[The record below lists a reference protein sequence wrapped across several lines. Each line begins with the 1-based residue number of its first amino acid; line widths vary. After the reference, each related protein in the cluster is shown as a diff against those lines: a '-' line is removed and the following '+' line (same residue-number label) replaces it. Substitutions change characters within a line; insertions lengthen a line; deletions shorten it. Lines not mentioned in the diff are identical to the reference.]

1 MRINQKKTR
10 KTTQKNKFSL
20 QKRFYRFLPLILLF
34 CFSLTITPVIAQNQT
49 NQPNNDQLIEQA
61 SQLYKAG
68 KFSEAIPIWE
78 QAIQS
83 LAQDSLNQALVRS
96 NLALTYQQ
104 QGKWELAKSE
114 INQSLKILGSAKIT
128 TEQQRILAQALDI
141 QGQLQQKTGDSQAA
155 LNTWQQAAKLYPNSV
170 NNQMGLINQIN
181 QAQAMQDLG
190 LYPRACQT
198 LFAVLGYTEKKCMIS
213 DVEISTIKD
222 KISGSF
228 EKTYQAKAFR
238 SIGNVM
244 RLTGNL
250 AESEKVLQASL
261 DIARESGSRED
272 QSRVLLNLGNTQ
284 RDLANRNIELNNDQG
299 PKYQEQALAQY
310 KEAASLSSSPTGK
323 PQSRSLTGKPQSQSP
338 SLTGKPQSPLP
349 SLQIIELQSQL
360 SQLEILMEQGEL
372 FTKQGENELEQ
383 GNDEGQKNKEMGQQ
397 KWKEATDLKNKIKV
411 PLTYLSPSRE
421 SIYAQI
427 KYVKNSLCLE
437 QQQPN
442 CLKPT
447 TLNLSSV
454 TAESFQE
461 AVKMLNQTD
470 EVASQLEDKG
480 TQSSIMGL
488 LGQLAESR
496 QDWNSANNYTQKAL
510 DYSRQAQAPE
520 LTYQWQW
527 QEGRIFKAQGKN
539 KEALNSY
546 KTSLA
551 TLKSLRRDLV
561 AVNRDSQFNFRD
573 NTEPV
578 YLEYV
583 SLLLQPQEVPAE
595 DLKLARETID
605 SLKLAELENFLRS
618 ACDDNSSKSVSID
631 EVIDKQD
638 PTTALIYP
646 LLLEDRFEVMVKL
659 PQRPLTRYTSKI
671 EKNKQDFER
680 DIADAIPII
689 TAKSDG
695 TSGKK
700 LPRIAEKLYDLIIR
714 PGEKDLQE
722 IGVKTLVFVLDSSL
736 QNFPMSVLSKGQEN
750 GQQKYLIEQYN
761 IALAPSL
768 QLVDVQRFQKKNV
781 PALIAGLSE
790 PRTIEGR
797 SFGELRSVKDEINNI
812 KSLLP
817 NSTKLLDQEFTS
829 NALTNRLNSSSFSII
844 HLATHGAFSS
854 QPDQTFIITS
864 DKKLRVNE
872 LDNLLRSR
880 DPVELL
886 VLSACETLTGDKRA
900 SLGLAG
906 VAIRGGT
913 RSTLGTLWVVDDKS
927 TSMLMAKFYEAFKD
941 EKISKADALRQAQ
954 LALLQSQDYKDPNF
968 WAGYVLLG
976 NWL

>member
-1 MRINQKKTR
+1 MRINQKTTR

-20 QKRFYRFLPLILLF
+20 QKRFYRSLLPLILLF
-34 CFSLTITPVIAQNQT
+34 CFSLAITPVIAQNQI
-49 NQPNNDQLIEQA
+49 NKPDNGQLIEQA

-83 LAQDSLNQALVRS
+83 LPQDSLNQALVRS

-114 INQSLKILGSAKIT
+114 INQSLKILESAKIT

-141 QGQLQQKTGDSQAA
+141 QGQLQQKAGDSQAA

-198 LFAVLGYTEKKCMIS
+198 LLAVLGYTEKKCMFS
-213 DVEISTIKD
+213 EVEINTIQD
-222 KISGSF
+222 KISGSSQ
-228 EKTYQAKAFR
+228 KTYQAKALR
-238 SIGNVM
+238 SLGNVM

-250 AESEKVLQASL
+250 AESEKILQASL
-261 DIARESGSRED
+261 AIARKSGSPQD
-272 QSRVLLNLGNTQ
+272 LSKVLLNLGNTQ

-310 KEAASLSSSPTGK
+310 QEAASLS
-323 PQSRSLTGKPQSQSP
+323 
-338 SLTGKPQSPLP
+338 PLAIV
-349 SLQIIELQSQL
+349 QLQSQL

-372 FTKQGENELEQ
+372 FTKQGENQLKQ
-383 GNDEGQKNKEMGQQ
+383 GNDEGQKKKAMGQE
-397 KWKEATDLKNKIKV
+397 KWQEATDLKNKIKV

-454 TAESFQE
+454 TAESLQA

-470 EVASQLEDKG
+470 EVASELEDKG

-488 LGQLAESR
+488 LGKLAEGR

-546 KTSLA
+546 QTSLA
-551 TLKSLRRDLV
+551 TLKSLRRDFV

-583 SLLLQPQEVPAE
+583 SLLLQPQEVPPE

-638 PTTALIYP
+638 PNAALIYP
-646 LLLEDRFEVMVKL
+646 VLLEDRFEVIVKL

-671 EKNKQDFER
+671 EKNKKDFER
-680 DIADAIPII
+680 EIADAIPII

-695 TSGKK
+695 TSGNK
-700 LPRIAEKLYDLIIR
+700 LPRIAEKLYDLIIG

-722 IGVKTLVFVLDSSL
+722 SGVKTLVFVLDSSL
-736 QNFPMSVLSKGQEN
+736 QNFPMSVLSNGQEN
-750 GQQKYLIEQYN
+750 GQPKYLIEQYN

-768 QLVDVQRFQKKNV
+768 QLVDVQRFQRKNV

-790 PRTIEGR
+790 SRIIEGR
-797 SFGELRSVKDEINNI
+797 PFGELKSVKDEINNI

-854 QPDQTFIITS
+854 QPDQTFIVTS

-872 LDNLLRSR
+872 LDNLLSSR

-906 VAIRGGT
+906 VAIRAGT
-913 RSTLGTLWVVDDKS
+913 RSTLGTLWLVDDES
-927 TSMLMAKFYEAFKD
+927 TSILMAKFYEAFKNQN
-941 EKISKADALRQAQ
+941 ISKADALRQAQ

>member
-1 MRINQKKTR
+1 MSINQKTTR

-20 QKRFYRFLPLILLF
+20 QKRFYRSLLPLILLF
-34 CFSLTITPVIAQNQT
+34 CFSLAITPVIAQNQI
-49 NQPNNDQLIEQA
+49 NKPDNGQLIQQA

-83 LAQDSLNQALVRS
+83 LPQDSLNQALVRS

-104 QGKWELAKSE
+104 EGKWELAKSE
-114 INQSLKILGSAKIT
+114 INQSLKILESAKIT
-128 TEQQRILAQALDI
+128 TEQQSILAQALDI

-198 LFAVLGYTEKKCMIS
+198 LLAVLGYTEKKCMIS
-213 DVEISTIKD
+213 DLEINTIKD
-222 KISGSF
+222 KISGSYQ
-228 EKTYQAKAFR
+228 KTYQAKAFR
-238 SIGNVM
+238 SLGNVM

-250 AESEKVLQASL
+250 AEAEKILQASL
-261 DIARESGSRED
+261 DIARKSGSRED
-272 QSRVLLNLGNTQ
+272 QSKVLLNLGNTQ
-284 RDLANRNIELNNDQG
+284 RDLANRNIELNNDAGLQ
-299 PKYQEQALAQY
+299 YQEQALEQY
-310 KEAASLSSSPTGK
+310 QKAASPSSSPIV
-323 PQSRSLTGKPQSQSP
+323 Q
-338 SLTGKPQSPLP
+338 
-349 SLQIIELQSQL
+349 LQSQL

-372 FTKQGENELEQ
+372 FTKQGKNDIKQ
-383 GNDEGQKNKEMGQQ
+383 GNDEGQKNKEMGQK

-454 TAESFQE
+454 KAESFQE

-510 DYSRQAQAPE
+510 DYSRQAKAPE

-561 AVNRDSQFNFRD
+561 AVNRDSQFNFRE

-583 SLLLQPQEVPAE
+583 SLLLQPQEVPPE

-618 ACDDNSSKSVSID
+618 ACDDNSSKPVSID

-638 PTTALIYP
+638 PNAALIYP
-646 LLLEDRFEVMVKL
+646 VLLEDRFEVIVKL

-680 DIADAIPII
+680 DIADARTII
-689 TAKSDG
+689 TAESDG
-695 TSGKK
+695 SDRE
-700 LPRIAEKLYDLIIR
+700 LPVIAQTLYNLIIR

-722 IGVKTLVFVLDSSL
+722 SEVKTLVFVLDSSL
-736 QNFPMSVLSKGQEN
+736 QNFPMSVLSKGKEN
-750 GQQKYLIEQYN
+750 GQRKYLIEQYN

-781 PALIAGLSE
+781 PALIAGLSDS
-790 PRTIEGR
+790 RTIEGR
-797 SFGELRSVKDEINNI
+797 EFGELKSVKDEINNI

-817 NSTKLLDQEFTS
+817 NSTKLLNQEFTS

-854 QPDQTFIITS
+854 QPDQTFIVTS

-913 RSTLGTLWVVDDKS
+913 RSTLGTLWLVDDES
-927 TSMLMAKFYEAFKD
+927 TSMLMAKFYEAFKNQN
-941 EKISKADALRQAQ
+941 ISKADALRQAQ
-954 LALLQSQDYKDPNF
+954 LALLQSQDYKDPKY

>member
-1 MRINQKKTR
+1 MSINQKTTR

-20 QKRFYRFLPLILLF
+20 QKRFYRSLLPLILLF
-34 CFSLTITPVIAQNQT
+34 CFSLAITPVIAQNQI
-49 NQPNNDQLIEQA
+49 NKPNNGQLIEQA

-68 KFSEAIPIWE
+68 KFSEAIPIWK

-83 LAQDSLNQALVRS
+83 LPQDSLNQALVRS

-114 INQSLKILGSAKIT
+114 INQSLKILESAKIT

-198 LFAVLGYTEKKCMIS
+198 LLAVLGYTEKKCMIS
-213 DVEISTIKD
+213 DVEINTIQD

-228 EKTYQAKAFR
+228 EKTYQAKALR
-238 SIGNVM
+238 SLGNVM

-250 AESEKVLQASL
+250 AESEKILQASL
-261 DIARESGSRED
+261 AIARKSGSQED
-272 QSRVLLNLGNTQ
+272 QSKVLLNLGNTQ
-284 RDLANRNIELNNDQG
+284 RDLANRNIELNNDAG
-299 PKYQEQALAQY
+299 LKYQEQALAEYQ
-310 KEAASLSSSPTGK
+310 EAASLS
-323 PQSRSLTGKPQSQSP
+323 
-338 SLTGKPQSPLP
+338 PLP
-349 SLQIIELQSQL
+349 IVQLQSQL

-383 GNDEGQKNKEMGQQ
+383 GNDEGQKNKEMGQE

-437 QQQPN
+437 QKQPN
-442 CLKPT
+442 CLKTT

-496 QDWNSANNYTQKAL
+496 QDWNCANNYTQKAL

-561 AVNRDSQFNFRD
+561 AVNRDSQFNFRE

-583 SLLLQPQEVPAE
+583 SLLLQPQEVPPE

-638 PTTALIYP
+638 PNAALIYP
-646 LLLEDRFEVMVKL
+646 VLLEDRFEVMVKL

-680 DIADAIPII
+680 EIADAIPII

-722 IGVKTLVFVLDSSL
+722 SGVKTLVFVLDSSL

-750 GQQKYLIEQYN
+750 GQPKYLIEQYN

-790 PRTIEGR
+790 SRIIEGR
-797 SFGELRSVKDEINNI
+797 PFGELKSVKDEINNI

-817 NSTKLLDQEFTS
+817 NSTKLLNQEFTS

-854 QPDQTFIITS
+854 QPDQTFIVTS

-913 RSTLGTLWVVDDKS
+913 RSTLGTLWLVDDKS

-954 LALLQSQDYKDPNF
+954 LALLQIQDYKDPNF

>member
-49 NQPNNDQLIEQA
+49 NKPNNDQLIEQA

-83 LAQDSLNQALVRS
+83 LPQDSLNQALVRS

-114 INQSLKILGSAKIT
+114 INQSLKILESAKIT

-238 SIGNVM
+238 SLGNVM

-284 RDLANRNIELNNDQG
+284 RDLANRNIELNNDAG
-299 PKYQEQALAQY
+299 LKYQEQALAEYQ
-310 KEAASLSSSPTGK
+310 EAASLSSSPIV
-323 PQSRSLTGKPQSQSP
+323 Q
-338 SLTGKPQSPLP
+338 
-349 SLQIIELQSQL
+349 LQSQL

-383 GNDEGQKNKEMGQQ
+383 GNDEGQKKKAMGQK
-397 KWKEATDLKNKIKV
+397 KWQEATDLKNKIKV

-454 TAESFQE
+454 KAESFQAAE
-461 AVKMLNQTD
+461 KMLNQTD
-470 EVASQLEDKG
+470 EVASELEDKG

-496 QDWNSANNYTQKAL
+496 QDWNGANNYTQKAL

-546 KTSLA
+546 QTSLA

-561 AVNRDSQFNFRD
+561 AVNRDSQFNFRE

-583 SLLLQPQEVPAE
+583 NLLLQPQEVPPE

-618 ACDDNSSKSVSID
+618 ACDDNSSKPVSID

-638 PTTALIYP
+638 PNAALIYP
-646 LLLEDRFEVMVKL
+646 LLLEDRFEVIVKL

-680 DIADAIPII
+680 EIADAIPII

-722 IGVKTLVFVLDSSL
+722 SGVKTLVFVLDSSL

-750 GQQKYLIEQYN
+750 GQPKYLIEQYN

-790 PRTIEGR
+790 SRIIEGR
-797 SFGELRSVKDEINNI
+797 PFGELKSVKDEINNI

-854 QPDQTFIITS
+854 QPDQTFIVTS

-913 RSTLGTLWVVDDKS
+913 RSTLGTLWLVDDKS

-954 LALLQSQDYKDPNF
+954 LALLQSQDYRDPNF

>member
-49 NQPNNDQLIEQA
+49 NKPNNDQLIEQA

-114 INQSLKILGSAKIT
+114 INQSLKTLESAKIT

-310 KEAASLSSSPTGK
+310 KEAASLS
-323 PQSRSLTGKPQSQSP
+323 
-338 SLTGKPQSPLP
+338 PLGIV
-349 SLQIIELQSQL
+349 QLQSQL

-561 AVNRDSQFNFRD
+561 AVNRDSQFNFRE

-797 SFGELRSVKDEINNI
+797 PFGELKSVKDEINNI

-913 RSTLGTLWVVDDKS
+913 RSTLGTLWLVDDKS

>member
-1 MRINQKKTR
+1 MRINQKTTR

-20 QKRFYRFLPLILLF
+20 QKRFYRSLLPLILLF
-34 CFSLTITPVIAQNQT
+34 CFSLAITPVIAQNQINKPDT
-49 NQPNNDQLIEQA
+49 GQLIQQA

-68 KFSEAIPIWE
+68 KFGEAIPIWE
-78 QAIQS
+78 QAVQS
-83 LAQDSLNQALVRS
+83 LPQDSLNQALVRS

-114 INQSLKILGSAKIT
+114 INQSLRILESAKIT

-141 QGQLQQKTGDSQAA
+141 QGQLQQKAGDSQAA

-198 LFAVLGYTEKKCMIS
+198 LLAVLGYTEKKCMIS
-213 DVEISTIKD
+213 EVEINTIQD

-238 SIGNVM
+238 SLGNVM

-261 DIARESGSRED
+261 AIARKSGSPED
-272 QSRVLLNLGNTQ
+272 LSKVLLNLGNTQ

-310 KEAASLSSSPTGK
+310 QEAASLS
-323 PQSRSLTGKPQSQSP
+323 
-338 SLTGKPQSPLP
+338 PLAIV
-349 SLQIIELQSQL
+349 QLQSQL

-372 FTKQGENELEQ
+372 FTKQGENQLKQ
-383 GNDEGQKNKEMGQQ
+383 GNDEGQKKKAMGQE

-437 QQQPN
+437 QKQPN

-454 TAESFQE
+454 TAESLQA

-470 EVASQLEDKG
+470 EVASELEDKG

-488 LGQLAESR
+488 LGKLAEGR
-496 QDWNSANNYTQKAL
+496 QDWNGANNYTQKAL

-546 KTSLA
+546 QTSLA
-551 TLKSLRRDLV
+551 TLKSLRRDFV

-583 SLLLQPQEVPAE
+583 SLLLQPQEVPPE

-638 PTTALIYP
+638 PNAALIYP
-646 LLLEDRFEVMVKL
+646 VLLEDRFEVIVKL
-659 PQRPLTRYTSKI
+659 PQRPLTRYSSKI
-671 EKNKQDFER
+671 EKNKKDFEGE
-680 DIADAIPII
+680 IADAIPII

-695 TSGKK
+695 TSGNK

-722 IGVKTLVFVLDSSL
+722 SGVKTLVFVLDSSL

-750 GQQKYLIEQYN
+750 GQPKYLIEQYN

-768 QLVDVQRFQKKNV
+768 QLVDVQRFQRKNV

-790 PRTIEGR
+790 SRIIEGR
-797 SFGELRSVKDEINNI
+797 PFGELKSVKDEINNI

-854 QPDQTFIITS
+854 QPDQTFIVTS

-872 LDNLLRSR
+872 LDNLLSSR

-906 VAIRGGT
+906 VAIRAGT
-913 RSTLGTLWVVDDKS
+913 RSTLGTLWLVDDES
-927 TSMLMAKFYEAFKD
+927 TSMLMAKFYEAFKNQN
-941 EKISKADALRQAQ
+941 ISKADALRQAQ
-954 LALLQSQDYKDPNF
+954 LALLQSQDYKDPNY

>member
-49 NQPNNDQLIEQA
+49 NKPNNDQLIQQA

-83 LAQDSLNQALVRS
+83 LPQDSLNQALVRS

-114 INQSLKILGSAKIT
+114 INQSLKILESAKIT

-238 SIGNVM
+238 SLGNVM

-284 RDLANRNIELNNDQG
+284 RDLANRNIELNNDAG
-299 PKYQEQALAQY
+299 LKYQEQALAEYQ
-310 KEAASLSSSPTGK
+310 EAASLSSSPIV
-323 PQSRSLTGKPQSQSP
+323 Q
-338 SLTGKPQSPLP
+338 
-349 SLQIIELQSQL
+349 LQSQL

-383 GNDEGQKNKEMGQQ
+383 GNDEGQKKKAMGQK
-397 KWKEATDLKNKIKV
+397 KWQEATDLKNKIKV

-454 TAESFQE
+454 TAESLQAAE
-461 AVKMLNQTD
+461 KMLNQTD
-470 EVASQLEDKG
+470 EVASELEDKG

-496 QDWNSANNYTQKAL
+496 QDWNGANNYTQKAL

-546 KTSLA
+546 QTSLA

-561 AVNRDSQFNFRD
+561 AVNRDSQFNFRE

-583 SLLLQPQEVPAE
+583 NLLLQPQEVPPE

-618 ACDDNSSKSVSID
+618 ACDDNSSKPVSID

-638 PTTALIYP
+638 PNAALIYP
-646 LLLEDRFEVMVKL
+646 LLLEDRFEVIVKL

-680 DIADAIPII
+680 EIADAIPII

-722 IGVKTLVFVLDSSL
+722 SGVKTLVFVLDSSL

-750 GQQKYLIEQYN
+750 GQPKYLIEQYN

-790 PRTIEGR
+790 SRIIEGR
-797 SFGELRSVKDEINNI
+797 PFGELKSVKDEINNI

-854 QPDQTFIITS
+854 QPDQTFIVTS

-913 RSTLGTLWVVDDKS
+913 RSTLGTLWLVDDKS

-954 LALLQSQDYKDPNF
+954 LALLQSQDYRDPNF

>member
-1 MRINQKKTR
+1 
-10 KTTQKNKFSL
+10 
-20 QKRFYRFLPLILLF
+20 
-34 CFSLTITPVIAQNQT
+34 
-49 NQPNNDQLIEQA
+49 
-61 SQLYKAG
+61 
-68 KFSEAIPIWE
+68 
-78 QAIQS
+78 
-83 LAQDSLNQALVRS
+83 
-96 NLALTYQQ
+96 
-104 QGKWELAKSE
+104 
-114 INQSLKILGSAKIT
+114 
-128 TEQQRILAQALDI
+128 
-141 QGQLQQKTGDSQAA
+141 
-155 LNTWQQAAKLYPNSV
+155 
-170 NNQMGLINQIN
+170 
-181 QAQAMQDLG
+181 
-190 LYPRACQT
+190 
-198 LFAVLGYTEKKCMIS
+198 
-213 DVEISTIKD
+213 
-222 KISGSF
+222 
-228 EKTYQAKAFR
+228 
-238 SIGNVM
+238 
-244 RLTGNL
+244 
-250 AESEKVLQASL
+250 
-261 DIARESGSRED
+261 
-272 QSRVLLNLGNTQ
+272 
-284 RDLANRNIELNNDQG
+284 
-299 PKYQEQALAQY
+299 
-310 KEAASLSSSPTGK
+310 
-323 PQSRSLTGKPQSQSP
+323 
-338 SLTGKPQSPLP
+338 
-349 SLQIIELQSQL
+349 
-360 SQLEILMEQGEL
+360 
-372 FTKQGENELEQ
+372 
-383 GNDEGQKNKEMGQQ
+383 
-397 KWKEATDLKNKIKV
+397 
-411 PLTYLSPSRE
+411 
-421 SIYAQI
+421 
-427 KYVKNSLCLE
+427 
-437 QQQPN
+437 
-442 CLKPT
+442 
-447 TLNLSSV
+447 V
-454 TAESFQE
+454 TAESLQAAE
-461 AVKMLNQTD
+461 KMLNQTD
-470 EVASQLEDKG
+470 EVASELEDKG

-496 QDWNSANNYTQKAL
+496 QDWNGANNYTQKAL

-546 KTSLA
+546 QTSLA

-561 AVNRDSQFNFRD
+561 AINRDSQFNFRE

-583 SLLLQPQEVPAE
+583 NLLLQPQEVPPE

-618 ACDDNSSKSVSID
+618 ACDDNSSKPVSID

-638 PTTALIYP
+638 PNAALIYP
-646 LLLEDRFEVMVKL
+646 LLLEDRFEVIVKL

-680 DIADAIPII
+680 EIADAIPII

-722 IGVKTLVFVLDSSL
+722 SGVKTLVFVLDSSL

-750 GQQKYLIEQYN
+750 GQPKYLIEQYN

-790 PRTIEGR
+790 SRIIEGR
-797 SFGELRSVKDEINNI
+797 PFGELKSVKDEINNI

-854 QPDQTFIITS
+854 QPDQTFIVTS

-913 RSTLGTLWVVDDKS
+913 RSTLGTLWLVDDKS

-954 LALLQSQDYKDPNF
+954 LALLQSQDYRDPNF

>member
-49 NQPNNDQLIEQA
+49 NKPNNDQLIEQA

-310 KEAASLSSSPTGK
+310 KEAASLS
-323 PQSRSLTGKPQSQSP
+323 
-338 SLTGKPQSPLP
+338 PLGIV
-349 SLQIIELQSQL
+349 QLQSQL

-750 GQQKYLIEQYN
+750 GQPKYLIEQYN

>member
-1 MRINQKKTR
+1 M
-10 KTTQKNKFSL
+10 
-20 QKRFYRFLPLILLF
+20 P
-34 CFSLTITPVIAQNQT
+34 
-49 NQPNNDQLIEQA
+49 
-61 SQLYKAG
+61 
-68 KFSEAIPIWE
+68 
-78 QAIQS
+78 
-83 LAQDSLNQALVRS
+83 
-96 NLALTYQQ
+96 
-104 QGKWELAKSE
+104 
-114 INQSLKILGSAKIT
+114 
-128 TEQQRILAQALDI
+128 
-141 QGQLQQKTGDSQAA
+141 
-155 LNTWQQAAKLYPNSV
+155 
-170 NNQMGLINQIN
+170 
-181 QAQAMQDLG
+181 
-190 LYPRACQT
+190 
-198 LFAVLGYTEKKCMIS
+198 
-213 DVEISTIKD
+213 
-222 KISGSF
+222 
-228 EKTYQAKAFR
+228 
-238 SIGNVM
+238 
-244 RLTGNL
+244 
-250 AESEKVLQASL
+250 
-261 DIARESGSRED
+261 
-272 QSRVLLNLGNTQ
+272 
-284 RDLANRNIELNNDQG
+284 
-299 PKYQEQALAQY
+299 
-310 KEAASLSSSPTGK
+310 
-323 PQSRSLTGKPQSQSP
+323 
-338 SLTGKPQSPLP
+338 
-349 SLQIIELQSQL
+349 
-360 SQLEILMEQGEL
+360 
-372 FTKQGENELEQ
+372 
-383 GNDEGQKNKEMGQQ
+383 
-397 KWKEATDLKNKIKV
+397 
-411 PLTYLSPSRE
+411 PSRE

-427 KYVKNSLCLE
+427 EYVKNSLCLE

-454 TAESFQE
+454 KAESFQE

-488 LGQLAESR
+488 LGKLAESR

-510 DYSRQAQAPE
+510 DYSRQAKAPE

-551 TLKSLRRDLV
+551 TLKSLRRDFV
-561 AVNRDSQFNFRD
+561 AVNRESQFNFRE

-578 YLEYV
+578 YVEYV
-583 SLLLQPQEVPAE
+583 SLLLQPQEVPPE

-618 ACDDNSSKSVSID
+618 ACDDNSSKPVSID

-638 PTTALIYP
+638 PNAALIYP
-646 LLLEDRFEVMVKL
+646 VLLEDRFEVIVKL

-671 EKNKQDFER
+671 ENKQDFER
-680 DIADAIPII
+680 KIADAITII

-695 TSGKK
+695 SDRE
-700 LPRIAEKLYDLIIR
+700 LPVIAETLYNLIIS

-722 IGVKTLVFVLDSSL
+722 SGVKTLVFVLDSSL
-736 QNFPMSVLSKGQEN
+736 QNFPMSVLSKGKEN
-750 GQQKYLIEQYN
+750 GQRKYLIEQYN

-790 PRTIEGR
+790 SRTIEGR
-797 SFGELRSVKDEINNI
+797 PFGELKSVKDEINNI

-817 NSTKLLDQEFTS
+817 NSTKLLNQEFTS
-829 NALTNRLNSSSFSII
+829 NALTDRLNSSSFSII

-854 QPDQTFIITS
+854 QPDQTFIVTS

-886 VLSACETLTGDKRA
+886 VLSACETLAGDKRA

-913 RSTLGTLWVVDDKS
+913 RSTLGTLWLVDDES
-927 TSMLMAKFYEAFKD
+927 TSILMAKFYEAFKNQN
-941 EKISKADALRQAQ
+941 ISKADALRQAQ
-954 LALLQSQDYKDPNF
+954 LALLQSQDYKDPNY

>member
-1 MRINQKKTR
+1 MSINQKTTR

-20 QKRFYRFLPLILLF
+20 QKRFYRSLLPLILLF
-34 CFSLTITPVIAQNQT
+34 CFSLAITPVIAQNQI
-49 NQPNNDQLIEQA
+49 NKPNNGQLIEQA

-68 KFSEAIPIWE
+68 KFSEAIPIWK

-83 LAQDSLNQALVRS
+83 LPQDSLNQALVRS

-114 INQSLKILGSAKIT
+114 INQSLKILESAKIT

-198 LFAVLGYTEKKCMIS
+198 LLAVLGYTEKKCMIS
-213 DVEISTIKD
+213 DVEINTIQD

-228 EKTYQAKAFR
+228 EKTYQAKALR
-238 SIGNVM
+238 SLGNVM

-250 AESEKVLQASL
+250 AESEKILQASL
-261 DIARESGSRED
+261 AIARKSGSQED
-272 QSRVLLNLGNTQ
+272 QSKVLLNLGNTQ
-284 RDLANRNIELNNDQG
+284 RDLANRNIELNNDAG
-299 PKYQEQALAQY
+299 LKYQEQALAEYQ
-310 KEAASLSSSPTGK
+310 EAASLS
-323 PQSRSLTGKPQSQSP
+323 
-338 SLTGKPQSPLP
+338 PLP
-349 SLQIIELQSQL
+349 IVQLQSQL

-383 GNDEGQKNKEMGQQ
+383 GNDEGQKKKAMGQE

-437 QQQPN
+437 QKQPN
-442 CLKPT
+442 CLKTT

-496 QDWNSANNYTQKAL
+496 QDWNCANNYTQKAL

-561 AVNRDSQFNFRD
+561 AVNRDSQFNFRE

-583 SLLLQPQEVPAE
+583 SLLLQPQEVPPE

-638 PTTALIYP
+638 PNAALIYP
-646 LLLEDRFEVMVKL
+646 VLLEDRFEVMVKL

-680 DIADAIPII
+680 EIADAIPII

-722 IGVKTLVFVLDSSL
+722 SGVKTLVFVLDSSL

-750 GQQKYLIEQYN
+750 GQPKYLIEQYN

-790 PRTIEGR
+790 SRIIEGR
-797 SFGELRSVKDEINNI
+797 PFGELKSVKDEINNI

-817 NSTKLLDQEFTS
+817 NSTKLLNQEFTS

-854 QPDQTFIITS
+854 QPDQTFIVTS

-913 RSTLGTLWVVDDKS
+913 RSTLGTLWLVDDKS

-954 LALLQSQDYKDPNF
+954 LALLQIQDYKDPNF

>member
-49 NQPNNDQLIEQA
+49 NKPNNDQLIQQA

-83 LAQDSLNQALVRS
+83 LPQDSLNQALVRS

-114 INQSLKILGSAKIT
+114 INQSLKILESAKIT

-238 SIGNVM
+238 SLGNVM

-284 RDLANRNIELNNDQG
+284 RDLANRNIELNNDAG
-299 PKYQEQALAQY
+299 LKYQEQALAEYQ
-310 KEAASLSSSPTGK
+310 EAASLSSSPIV
-323 PQSRSLTGKPQSQSP
+323 Q
-338 SLTGKPQSPLP
+338 
-349 SLQIIELQSQL
+349 LQSQL

-454 TAESFQE
+454 KAESFQAAE
-461 AVKMLNQTD
+461 KMLNQTD
-470 EVASQLEDKG
+470 EVASELEDKG

-496 QDWNSANNYTQKAL
+496 QDWNGANNYTQKAL

-546 KTSLA
+546 QTSLA

-561 AVNRDSQFNFRD
+561 AINRDSQFNFRE

-583 SLLLQPQEVPAE
+583 NLLLQPQEVPPE

-618 ACDDNSSKSVSID
+618 ACDDNSSKPVSID

-638 PTTALIYP
+638 PNAALIYP
-646 LLLEDRFEVMVKL
+646 LLLEDRFEVIVKL

-680 DIADAIPII
+680 EIADAIPII

-722 IGVKTLVFVLDSSL
+722 SGVKTLVFVLDSSL

-750 GQQKYLIEQYN
+750 GQPKYLIEQYN

-790 PRTIEGR
+790 SRIIEGR
-797 SFGELRSVKDEINNI
+797 PFGELKSVKDEINNI

-854 QPDQTFIITS
+854 QPDQTFIVTS

-913 RSTLGTLWVVDDKS
+913 RSTLGTLWLVDDKS

-954 LALLQSQDYKDPNF
+954 LALLQSQDYRDPNF

>member
-1 MRINQKKTR
+1 MKINQKKTR

-49 NQPNNDQLIEQA
+49 NKPNNDQLIEQA

-114 INQSLKILGSAKIT
+114 INQSLKTLESAKIT

-238 SIGNVM
+238 SLGNVM

-261 DIARESGSRED
+261 DIARKSGSRED

-310 KEAASLSSSPTGK
+310 KEAASLSSLGIV
-323 PQSRSLTGKPQSQSP
+323 Q
-338 SLTGKPQSPLP
+338 
-349 SLQIIELQSQL
+349 LQSQL

-790 PRTIEGR
+790 SRIIEGR
-797 SFGELRSVKDEINNI
+797 PFGELKSVKDEINNI

-854 QPDQTFIITS
+854 QPDQTFIVTS

-913 RSTLGTLWVVDDKS
+913 RSTLGTLWLVDDKS

>member
-1 MRINQKKTR
+1 MSINQKTTR

-20 QKRFYRFLPLILLF
+20 QKRFYRSLLPLILLF
-34 CFSLTITPVIAQNQT
+34 CFSLAITPVIAQNQT
-49 NQPNNDQLIEQA
+49 NKPDNGQLIQQA

-83 LAQDSLNQALVRS
+83 LPQDSLNQALVRS

-114 INQSLKILGSAKIT
+114 INLSLKILESAKIT
-128 TEQQRILAQALDI
+128 TEQQRVLAQALDI

-155 LNTWQQAAKLYPNSV
+155 LNTWQQAAQLYPNSV

-198 LFAVLGYTEKKCMIS
+198 LLAVLGYTEKKCMIS
-213 DVEISTIKD
+213 DVEINTIKD
-222 KISGSF
+222 KISANS

-238 SIGNVM
+238 SLGNVM

-250 AESEKVLQASL
+250 AESEKILQASL
-261 DIARESGSRED
+261 DIARKSGSRED
-272 QSRVLLNLGNTQ
+272 QSKVLLNLGNTQ
-284 RDLANRNIELNNDQG
+284 RDLANRNIELNNKEG
-299 PKYQEQALAQY
+299 LEYQEQALAQY
-310 KEAASLSSSPTGK
+310 KEAASLSSSPTEK
-323 PQSRSLTGKPQSQSP
+323 PQSRSLTGKPQSQFPSP
-338 SLTGKPQSPLP
+338 TGKPQSPLP

-360 SQLEILMEQGEL
+360 GQLEILMEQE
-372 FTKQGENELEQ
+372 
-383 GNDEGQKNKEMGQQ
+383 
-397 KWKEATDLKNKIKV
+397 KWKEATDLKNQIKV

-454 TAESFQE
+454 KAESFQAAE
-461 AVKMLNQTD
+461 KMLNQAD

-496 QDWNSANNYTQKAL
+496 QDWNGANNYTRKAL
-510 DYSRQAQAPE
+510 DYSRQAKAPE

-561 AVNRDSQFNFRD
+561 AVNRDSQFNFRE

-583 SLLLQPQEVPAE
+583 SLLLQPQEVPPE

-618 ACDDNSSKSVSID
+618 ACDDNSSRSVSID

-638 PTTALIYP
+638 PNAALIYP
-646 LLLEDRFEVMVKL
+646 VLLEDRFEVIVKL
-659 PQRPLTRYTSKI
+659 PQKPLTRYTSKI

-680 DIADAIPII
+680 QIADGITII
-689 TAKSDG
+689 TAEDTG
-695 TSGKK
+695 SGRT
-700 LPRIAEKLYDLIIR
+700 LPVIAQKLYDLIIG

-722 IGVKTLVFVLDSSL
+722 SGVKTLVFVLDSSL
-736 QNFPMSVLSKGQEN
+736 QNFPMSVLNKRQEN
-750 GQQKYLIEQYN
+750 GQPKYLIEQYN

-797 SFGELRSVKDEINNI
+797 PFGELKSVKDEINNI

-854 QPDQTFIITS
+854 QPDQTFIVTS

-913 RSTLGTLWVVDDKS
+913 RSTLGTLWLVDDKS
-927 TSMLMAKFYEAFKD
+927 TSMLMAKFYEAFKNQN
-941 EKISKADALRQAQ
+941 ISKADALRQAQ
-954 LALLQSQDYKDPNF
+954 LALLQSQDYKDPNY

>member
-1 MRINQKKTR
+1 M
-10 KTTQKNKFSL
+10 
-20 QKRFYRFLPLILLF
+20 
-34 CFSLTITPVIAQNQT
+34 
-49 NQPNNDQLIEQA
+49 
-61 SQLYKAG
+61 
-68 KFSEAIPIWE
+68 
-78 QAIQS
+78 
-83 LAQDSLNQALVRS
+83 
-96 NLALTYQQ
+96 
-104 QGKWELAKSE
+104 
-114 INQSLKILGSAKIT
+114 
-128 TEQQRILAQALDI
+128 
-141 QGQLQQKTGDSQAA
+141 
-155 LNTWQQAAKLYPNSV
+155 
-170 NNQMGLINQIN
+170 
-181 QAQAMQDLG
+181 
-190 LYPRACQT
+190 
-198 LFAVLGYTEKKCMIS
+198 
-213 DVEISTIKD
+213 
-222 KISGSF
+222 
-228 EKTYQAKAFR
+228 
-238 SIGNVM
+238 
-244 RLTGNL
+244 
-250 AESEKVLQASL
+250 
-261 DIARESGSRED
+261 
-272 QSRVLLNLGNTQ
+272 
-284 RDLANRNIELNNDQG
+284 
-299 PKYQEQALAQY
+299 
-310 KEAASLSSSPTGK
+310 
-323 PQSRSLTGKPQSQSP
+323 
-338 SLTGKPQSPLP
+338 
-349 SLQIIELQSQL
+349 
-360 SQLEILMEQGEL
+360 
-372 FTKQGENELEQ
+372 
-383 GNDEGQKNKEMGQQ
+383 
-397 KWKEATDLKNKIKV
+397 
-411 PLTYLSPSRE
+411 
-421 SIYAQI
+421 
-427 KYVKNSLCLE
+427 KNSLCLE

-454 TAESFQE
+454 KAESFQA

-496 QDWNSANNYTQKAL
+496 QDWNCANNYTRKAL
-510 DYSRQAQAPE
+510 DYSRQAKAPE

-561 AVNRDSQFNFRD
+561 AVNRDSQFNFRE

-583 SLLLQPQEVPAE
+583 SLLLQPQEVPPE

-618 ACDDNSSKSVSID
+618 ACDDNSSRSVSID

-638 PTTALIYP
+638 PNAALIYP
-646 LLLEDRFEVMVKL
+646 VLLEDRFEVIVKL

-680 DIADAIPII
+680 QIADGITII
-689 TAKSDG
+689 TAEDTG
-695 TSGKK
+695 SGRT
-700 LPRIAEKLYDLIIR
+700 LPVIAQKLYDLIIG

-722 IGVKTLVFVLDSSL
+722 SGVKTLVFVLDSSL
-736 QNFPMSVLSKGQEN
+736 QNFPMSVLNKRQEKGQPR
-750 GQQKYLIEQYN
+750 KYLIEQYN

-781 PALIAGLSE
+781 PALIAGLSDS
-790 PRTIEGR
+790 RTIEGR
-797 SFGELRSVKDEINNI
+797 DFGELKSVKDEINNI

-817 NSTKLLDQEFTS
+817 NSTKLLNQEFTS

-854 QPDQTFIITS
+854 QPDQTFIVTS

-913 RSTLGTLWVVDDKS
+913 RSTLGTLWLVDDKS
-927 TSMLMAKFYEAFKD
+927 TSMLMAKFYEAFKNQN
-941 EKISKADALRQAQ
+941 ISKADALRQAQ

>member
-1 MRINQKKTR
+1 MKINQKKTR

-49 NQPNNDQLIEQA
+49 NKPNNDQLIEQA

-114 INQSLKILGSAKIT
+114 INQSLKTLESAKIT

-238 SIGNVM
+238 SLGNVM

-261 DIARESGSRED
+261 DIARKSGSRED

-310 KEAASLSSSPTGK
+310 KEAASI
-323 PQSRSLTGKPQSQSP
+323 
-338 SLTGKPQSPLP
+338 SPLGIV
-349 SLQIIELQSQL
+349 QLQSQL

-790 PRTIEGR
+790 SRIIEGR
-797 SFGELRSVKDEINNI
+797 PFGELKSVKDEINNI

-854 QPDQTFIITS
+854 QPDQTFIVTS

-913 RSTLGTLWVVDDKS
+913 RSTLGTLWLVDDKS

>member
-1 MRINQKKTR
+1 MRINQKTTR

-114 INQSLKILGSAKIT
+114 INQSLKTLESAKIT

-238 SIGNVM
+238 SLGNVM

-310 KEAASLSSSPTGK
+310 KEAASLS
-323 PQSRSLTGKPQSQSP
+323 
-338 SLTGKPQSPLP
+338 PLGIV
-349 SLQIIELQSQL
+349 QLQSQL

-561 AVNRDSQFNFRD
+561 AVNRDSQFNFRE

-680 DIADAIPII
+680 DIAEAIPII

-797 SFGELRSVKDEINNI
+797 PFGELKSVKDEINNI

-854 QPDQTFIITS
+854 QPDQTFIVTS

-913 RSTLGTLWVVDDKS
+913 RSTLGTLWLVDDKS

>member
-1 MRINQKKTR
+1 MSINQKTTR

-20 QKRFYRFLPLILLF
+20 QKRFYRSLLPLILLF
-34 CFSLTITPVIAQNQT
+34 CFSLAITPVIAQNQT
-49 NQPNNDQLIEQA
+49 NKPDNGQLIQQA

-83 LAQDSLNQALVRS
+83 LPQDSLNQALVRS

-114 INQSLKILGSAKIT
+114 INQSLKILESAKIT

-238 SIGNVM
+238 SLGNVM

-284 RDLANRNIELNNDQG
+284 RDLANRNIELNNDAG
-299 PKYQEQALAQY
+299 LKYQEQALAEYQ
-310 KEAASLSSSPTGK
+310 EAASLSSSPIV
-323 PQSRSLTGKPQSQSP
+323 Q
-338 SLTGKPQSPLP
+338 
-349 SLQIIELQSQL
+349 LQSQL

-383 GNDEGQKNKEMGQQ
+383 GNDEGQKKKAMGQK
-397 KWKEATDLKNKIKV
+397 KWQEATDLKNKIKV

-454 TAESFQE
+454 KAESFQAAE
-461 AVKMLNQTD
+461 KMLNQTD
-470 EVASQLEDKG
+470 EVASELEDKG

-496 QDWNSANNYTQKAL
+496 QDWNGANNYTQKAL

-546 KTSLA
+546 QTSLA

-561 AVNRDSQFNFRD
+561 AVNRDSQFNFRE

-583 SLLLQPQEVPAE
+583 NLLLQPQEVPPE

-618 ACDDNSSKSVSID
+618 ACDDNSSKPVSID

-638 PTTALIYP
+638 PNAALIYP
-646 LLLEDRFEVMVKL
+646 LLLEDRFEVIVKL

-680 DIADAIPII
+680 EIADAIPII

-722 IGVKTLVFVLDSSL
+722 SGVKTLVFVLDSSL

-750 GQQKYLIEQYN
+750 GQPKYLIEQYN

-790 PRTIEGR
+790 SRIIEGR
-797 SFGELRSVKDEINNI
+797 PFGELKSVKDEINNI

-854 QPDQTFIITS
+854 QPDQTFIVTS

-913 RSTLGTLWVVDDKS
+913 RSTLGTLWLVDDKS

-954 LALLQSQDYKDPNF
+954 LALLQSQDYRDPNF